1 MYKVR
6 DLLQTEQFKELR
18 LCSGE
23 KGLDR
28 EIKGTRIIEETDM
41 ENYLI
46 GGEILVTSLIVY
58 SKCSEEEFKRH
69 LEALR
74 AKNIAGFVIKIR
86 DITQKRKLTIL
97 ETFCQKYDIALI
109 SMPEDMHFWK
119 IVRYIIDKVNDR
131 EMARLKYFKITHDNF
146 STLMINRREK
156 GATPKDV
163 IWFLGL
169 MVENPVSVYHE
180 NFNCYIST
188 QEESDKLVISE
199 DIKPYH
205 PAIRTKFKYKCQPSS
220 KGMQYVVQVNIINET
235 IFYVAITESNR
246 KLLELDYMAI
256 ENGIIAFQSSFMRE
270 LAKDE
275 VSKRYQKDL
284 IHNLMNGV
292 LSYDEAVEVADYLG
306 LESNGQYRI
315 VAVHTIKHQND
326 GKYTKEQIKQVEWVE
341 MKLRMYLPEETIYR
355 NVDQIIMIMKAGSD
369 QEDEEKIEEIQRK
382 LQNDIVSQ
390 KKEIDL
396 QIGIGTIVE
405 GYHGLKKSYEQ
416 AKKALACV
424 EVVRWYHKGQEN
436 DASVVC
442 YSKLGFFKLFLEA
455 ENFHSLL
462 RYVPE
467 TLKRLKEYE
476 DIHESGLLLTL
487 ARYVGNNMNK
497 KQTAEDLNLQYRSLS
512 YRIEK
517 IKKIAGIDFD
527 NGLEMLAIRNG
538 LLIYQLNNELK

>member
-6 DLLQTEQFKELR
+6 DLLQTEQFRELR

-28 EIKGTRIIEETDM
+28 EIKGTRIIEEKDM

-46 GGEILVTSLIVY
+46 GGEILVTSLIIY

-86 DITQKRKLTIL
+86 DITPKRKLTIL
-97 ETFCQKYDIALI
+97 ETFCQRHDIALI
-109 SMPEDMHFWK
+109 TMPEDMHFWE

-146 STLMINRREK
+146 STLMIHRREM
-156 GATPKDV
+156 GAMPKDV

-169 MVENPVSVYHE
+169 MIENPVSVYHE

-199 DIKPYH
+199 DIKSYQ
-205 PAIRTKFKYKCQPSS
+205 PAIRTKFKYKCQPSA

-275 VSKRYQKDL
+275 VSK
-284 IHNLMNGV
+284 
-292 LSYDEAVEVADYLG
+292 
-306 LESNGQYRI
+306 
-315 VAVHTIKHQND
+315 
-326 GKYTKEQIKQVEWVE
+326 
-341 MKLRMYLPEETIYR
+341 
-355 NVDQIIMIMKAGSD
+355 
-369 QEDEEKIEEIQRK
+369 
-382 LQNDIVSQ
+382 
-390 KKEIDL
+390 
-396 QIGIGTIVE
+396 
-405 GYHGLKKSYEQ
+405 
-416 AKKALACV
+416 
-424 EVVRWYHKGQEN
+424 
-436 DASVVC
+436 
-442 YSKLGFFKLFLEA
+442 GFD
-455 ENFHSLL
+455 
-462 RYVPE
+462 
-467 TLKRLKEYE
+467 T
-476 DIHESGLLLTL
+476 
-487 ARYVGNNMNK
+487 
-497 KQTAEDLNLQYRSLS
+497 
-512 YRIEK
+512 
-517 IKKIAGIDFD
+517 
-527 NGLEMLAIRNG
+527 
-538 LLIYQLNNELK
+538 